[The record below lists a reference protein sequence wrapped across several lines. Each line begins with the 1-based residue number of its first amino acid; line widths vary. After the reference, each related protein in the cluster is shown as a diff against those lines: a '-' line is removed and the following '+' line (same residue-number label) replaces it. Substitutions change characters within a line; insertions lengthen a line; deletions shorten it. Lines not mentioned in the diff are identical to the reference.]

1 MKIEEHKDYVLLPSR
16 FQNTQRLLF
25 VFKNKGRKK
34 ISLETRQAEKSLSG
48 GQRDHQA
55 KH

>member
-1 MKIEEHKDYVLLPSR
+1 MKIEEHGDYVFLPSR
-16 FQNTQRLLF
+16 FQNIQRLF

-34 ISLETRQAEKSLSG
+34 ISLETRQAEKSLFG